1 MSVASDGNEGN
12 DISFQ
17 PSISADGRFVTYQSF
32 ASTLVPGD
40 TNDVSDIFLFDR
52 QIQHYRARLRR

>member
-1 MSVASDGNEGN
+1 
-12 DISFQ
+12 
-17 PSISADGRFVTYQSF
+17 VTYQSF